1 MCQTKKE
8 DIAMLTIGAADRQ
21 SPIACNLIR
30 SNPCFVIKEETNLR
44 ILVAEDERD
53 MNALLC
59 RTLARAGYSVDGC
72 FDGLEA
78 MDCLAGAEYDCL
90 ILDVMMPKLDGH
102 ALVRKIR
109 AQGNAVPVI
118 FLTARD
124 SIQDRI
130 TGLDLGAD
138 DYLVKPFDFDEL
150 LARIRAVTRK
160 YGTQKTSV
168 LTLADLIIDTS
179 GHTVTRGGTPI
190 KLSAKEYAI
199 LEYLMKHQG
208 TVVSRTQLENH
219 VWNYDYEGGSNVVDV
234 YITYLRKKLDGGFDK
249 KLLHTV
255 RGSGWVIREET

>member
-1 MCQTKKE
+1 M
-8 DIAMLTIGAADRQ
+8 
-21 SPIACNLIR
+21 
-30 SNPCFVIKEETNLR
+30 R
-44 ILVAEDERD
+44 ILVAEDEKD
-53 MNALLC
+53 MNALVC
-59 RTLARAGYSVDGC
+59 RTLERAGYSVDGC
-72 FDGLEA
+72 FNGLEA

-90 ILDVMMPKLDGH
+90 LLDIMMPKLDGYT
-102 ALVRKIR
+102 LVKEIR

-124 SIQDRI
+124 SVQDRI
-130 TGLDLGAD
+130 AGLDFGAD

-160 YGTQKTSV
+160 YGKQKTSV
-168 LTLADLIIDTS
+168 LTLADLTVDTS

-199 LEYLMKHQG
+199 LEYLMQHQG
-208 TVVSRTQLENH
+208 TIVSRTQLENH

-234 YITYLRKKLDGGFDK
+234 YITYLRKKLDAGFDK

-255 RGSGWVIREET
+255 RGSGWVIREEP